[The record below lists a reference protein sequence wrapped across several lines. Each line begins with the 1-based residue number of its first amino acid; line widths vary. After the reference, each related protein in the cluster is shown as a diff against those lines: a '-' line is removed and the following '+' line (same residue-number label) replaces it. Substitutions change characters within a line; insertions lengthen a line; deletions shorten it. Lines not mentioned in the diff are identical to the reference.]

1 MILLPRQ
8 LFVTQGARLS
18 NSAPPQ
24 PWRPTGRRS
33 STEGARR
40 LSSRSTLVL
49 KRLLPLLWVVMP
61 VAVVVALFALLR
73 HPARRGVPTP
83 LLWVPALVAL
93 LMALVGYLITKHLVL
108 DLADEVW
115 DEGDALNVRFGAEQQ
130 RIALADIIN
139 VGYTQFVNPP
149 RITLTL
155 RQAGRVGREVSFSP
169 QRRFL
174 SPFRRN
180 PLIAELI
187 ERAHA
192 ARSR

>member
-1 MILLPRQ
+1 M
-8 LFVTQGARLS
+8 A
-18 NSAPPQ
+18 SA
-24 PWRPTGRRS
+24 
-33 STEGARR
+33 AAVRR
-40 LSSRSTLVL
+40 LSSRNTGFL
-49 KRLLPLLWVVMP
+49 KRLLPLLWVLIL
-61 VAVVVALFALLR
+61 VAVAVALFALLQ
-73 HPARRGVPTP
+73 HPARHDLPTP
-83 LLWVPALVAL
+83 LLLVPVLIPL
-93 LMALVGYLITKHLVL
+93 LMAVLGYLVTRHLVL

-115 DEGDALNVRFGAEQQ
+115 DEGDALRVRLGAEEE

-149 RITLTL
+149 RVTLTL
-155 RQAGRVGREVSFSP
+155 RQPGRFGSEVSFSP

-187 ERAHA
+187 ARTHA

>member
-1 MILLPRQ
+1 LRPAGLM
-8 LFVTQGARLS
+8 S
-18 NSAPPQ
+18 SA
-24 PWRPTGRRS
+24 
-33 STEGARR
+33 EGVRR
-40 LSSRSTLVL
+40 LSSRNTLFL
-49 KRLLPLLWVVMP
+49 KRLLPLLWVVIL
-61 VAVVVALFALLR
+61 VAVLVGLYALLN
-73 HPARRGVPTP
+73 HPARHELPTP
-83 LLWVPALVAL
+83 LLLVPVLIPL
-93 LMALVGYLITKHLVL
+93 LIAVLGYLVTRHLVL

-115 DEGDALNVRFGAEQQ
+115 DEGDALRVRFGAEEE

-149 RITLTL
+149 RVTLTL
-155 RQAGRVGREVSFSP
+155 RHPGRFGSEVSFSP